1 MSGVTRRQ
9 FLLNSAALACA
20 PLALAS
26 DRSRR
31 QAQRSRLILLGTAGG
46 PTPKKTRSGP
56 AQIVVIG
63 DRGYVVD
70 CGDGVARQMVLAGVF
85 GTLRHIF
92 ITHHHSDHNA
102 DYGNLLLLEWGD
114 RLTSPV
120 DTWGPPPLVRMTK
133 LFFEMNAEDLR
144 IREKDEG
151 RPPLRPL
158 VHPHEVRRAGLVMKD
173 DLVTVTCALVD
184 HPLVP
189 IAFAYRFDCPDR
201 SIVFSGDTRPSA
213 NLVALAKDADVLVH
227 EALYLPAA
235 PGAEGS
241 ALRKHVV
248 NSHTT
253 VEDAGRVAAEAGV
266 KTLVLSHFVPSENPP
281 VSDEQW
287 LAGARAH
294 FSGTI
299 VVGRDLLE
307 I

>member
-1 MSGVTRRQ
+1 M
-9 FLLNSAALACA
+9 
-20 PLALAS
+20 
-26 DRSRR
+26 
-31 QAQRSRLILLGTAGG
+31 
-46 PTPKKTRSGP
+46 
-56 AQIVVIG
+56 
-63 DRGYVVD
+63 
-70 CGDGVARQMVLAGVF
+70 
-85 GTLRHIF
+85 
-92 ITHHHSDHNA
+92 
-102 DYGNLLLLEWGD
+102 
-114 RLTSPV
+114 
-120 DTWGPPPLVRMTK
+120 
-133 LFFEMNAEDLR
+133 
-144 IREKDEG
+144 
-151 RPPLRPL
+151 
-158 VHPHEVRRAGLVMKD
+158 
-173 DLVTVTCALVD
+173 
-184 HPLVP
+184 
-189 IAFAYRFDCPDR
+189 
-201 SIVFSGDTRPSA
+201 
-213 NLVALAKDADVLVH
+213 LVH